1 MYLHDRGLV
10 HRDIKPDNILMT
22 SRDNDY
28 DIKLTDFGLC
38 GKKDS
43 DDMQVFCGT
52 PGFLAPEITQLTR
65 YNELVDL
72 YSTGILL
79 YMLLVG

>member
-1 MYLHDRGLV
+1 M
-10 HRDIKPDNILMT
+10 N
-22 SRDNDY
+22 SRDNDC

-43 DDMQVFCGT
+43 GDMKVFCGT
-52 PGFLAPEITQLTR
+52 PGFLAPEITQLIV
-65 YNELVDL
+65 YNELVDI

-79 YMLLVG
+79 YMVLVG